1 MFDSKYIFETKQTRM
16 WRKTKNFL
24 LLLIFCVLGFIGLGL
39 IIIKVGENETSHS
52 REYFFNRHPDLIVV
66 YTGDKGRIPLAF
78 HLAKQYSQSRM
89 LISGVY
95 NRNNVETFVNPLQDQ
110 MQLDPNL
117 LEIDYLA
124 RNTVENVLST
134 LRYIRKNKG
143 FKNILIVSSDY
154 HIFRIKLIMSQLL
167 TDEEAEKLQ
176 MLYAGVENRF
186 SDWRNISILYKE
198 VYKSIKAMLFLSFWD
213 PELEQP
219 IRDQID

>member
-39 IIIKVGENETSHS
+39 IIVKVGENETSHS

-134 LRYIRKNKG
+134 LRYIRENKG

-154 HIFRIKLIMSQLL
+154 HIFRIKLIMKRLV
-167 TDEEAEKLQ
+167 TEDESEKVK
-176 MLYAGVENRF
+176 MLFAGVENSF

-213 PELEQP
+213 PELDQP